1 MKRLRLRI
9 FSFLAPMQKR
19 NLTRAAI
26 AGLFLGLAT
35 YGSAQVTPQVDRK
48 CQKALDKADLVYEID
63 SDGDF
68 KLVVKVP
75 DNRTQLVYVYSNTLT
90 YDEVEVRTIMSPAL
104 VADTDQALTAE
115 TMRLLLVDNF
125 ENKMG
130 AWEVVERPDGG
141 IVIQYVVKPP
151 ADIGADELRSLIGLA
166 AIAADMI
173 EQQITEGDDL

>member
-1 MKRLRLRI
+1 
-9 FSFLAPMQKR
+9 MQNR
-19 NLTRAAI
+19 NQYRSGVWQCLTQKVAICATFMALTGAAI
-26 AGLFLGLAT
+26 
-35 YGSAQVTPQVDRK
+35 SQVTPQVDRQ

-90 YDEVEVRTIMSPAL
+90 YDNVEVRTIMSPAL
-104 VADTDQALTAE
+104 VADTDEALTPE

-151 ADIGADELRSLIGLA
+151 ADMGSEDLRSLIGLA

-173 EQQITEGDDL
+173 EQQITDGDDL

>member
-1 MKRLRLRI
+1 
-9 FSFLAPMQKR
+9 MQDQFTT
-19 NLTRAAI
+19 TRAR
-26 AGLFLGLAT
+26 L
-35 YGSAQVTPQVDRK
+35 GSAMMRALTAAVFVGTTAWAVGQVTPQVDRK
-48 CQKALDKADLVYEID
+48 CQKALDKADLVYDID

-90 YDEVEVRTIMSPAL
+90 YDNVEVRTIMAPAL
-104 VADTDQALTAE
+104 VADTDDALTAE

-151 ADIGADELRSLIGLA
+151 ADIKPDELRSLIGLA

-173 EQQITEGDDL
+173 EQQITDGDEL

>member
-1 MKRLRLRI
+1 
-9 FSFLAPMQKR
+9 MQ
-19 NLTRAAI
+19 RAA
-26 AGLFLGLAT
+26 LFAAFTFTLSFAFG
-35 YGSAQVTPQVDRK
+35 QITPQVDKK
-48 CQKALDKADLVYEID
+48 CQKALDKAGLVYEID

-75 DNRTQLVYVYSNTLT
+75 DNRTQLVYVYSNTLS
-90 YDEVEVRTIMSPAL
+90 YDGVTVRTIMSPAL
-104 VADTDQALTAE
+104 VAETDEAMTAE

-130 AWEVVERPDGG
+130 HWEVVERPDGG

-151 ADIGADELRSLIGLA
+151 ADVKPDDLRSLIGLA

>member
-1 MKRLRLRI
+1 MQVNPTSLRATIGTATLRALFATLFI
-9 FSFLAPMQKR
+9 G
-19 NLTRAAI
+19 T
-26 AGLFLGLAT
+26 AGLAI
-35 YGSAQVTPQVDRK
+35 SQVTPQVDRK
-48 CQKALDKADLVYEID
+48 CQKALDKADLIYDID

-90 YDEVEVRTIMSPAL
+90 YDNVEVRTIMAPAL
-104 VADTDQALTAE
+104 VADTDDALTAE

-151 ADIGADELRSLIGLA
+151 ADIKPDELRSLIGLA

-173 EQQITEGDDL
+173 EQQITDGDEL

>member
-1 MKRLRLRI
+1 MQNRNNQAVQALKRW
-9 FSFLAPMQKR
+9 APKVAFCA
-19 NLTRAAI
+19 TFI
-26 AGLFLGLAT
+26 ACSLGAM
-35 YGSAQVTPQVDRK
+35 SQVTPQVDRK
-48 CQKALDKADLVYEID
+48 CQKALDKADLVYDID

-90 YDEVEVRTIMSPAL
+90 YDNVEVRTIMSPAL
-104 VADTDQALTAE
+104 VADTDEALTPE

-151 ADIGADELRSLIGLA
+151 ADITAEDLRSLIGLA

>member
-1 MKRLRLRI
+1 MQNRNAFHVGRWNP
-9 FSFLAPMQKR
+9 FLQ
-19 NLTRAAI
+19 RALFV
-26 AGLFLGLAT
+26 GLFVA
-35 YGSAQVTPQVDRK
+35 SAAAGFSQVTPQVDRK
-48 CQKALDKADLVYEID
+48 CQKLLDKANLVYEID

-68 KLVVKVP
+68 KLVVKVQ
-75 DNRTQLVYVYSNTLT
+75 DNRTQLVWVYSNTLT
-90 YDEVEVRTIMSPAL
+90 YDDVEVRTIMSPAL
-104 VADTDQALTAE
+104 VADSDEALTAE

-151 ADIGADELRSLIGLA
+151 ADASAEDLRSLIGLA

-173 EQQITEGDDL
+173 EQQITSGDEL

>member
-1 MKRLRLRI
+1 
-9 FSFLAPMQKR
+9 MQKR
-19 NLTRAAI
+19 NEHRPRALHGWAQKVAFCATFI
-26 AGLFLGLAT
+26 ALA
-35 YGSAQVTPQVDRK
+35 GAAMSQVTPQVDRK

-90 YDEVEVRTIMSPAL
+90 YDNVEVRTIMAPAL
-104 VADTDQALTAE
+104 VADTDEALTPE

-151 ADIGADELRSLIGLA
+151 ADIGSEDLRSLIGLA

-173 EQQITEGDDL
+173 EQQITDGDDL